1 MNKIWLIPFC
11 FLLTFVFASAQKQ
24 SATIEYTPRL
34 TEKVK
39 KEFPYDITMVD
50 TSGKQFASSKILN
63 TKIKLT
69 VLVFWATTCAPCRM
83 ELKAYNQK
91 WQEWQKQFSDFNLV
105 AVSIDF
111 DDRHTAAMEVPK
123 KENWQFAS
131 YVDVRRE
138 FPLVMPG
145 NLNGL
150 PQLFILDKKGSV
162 LYEKKRYLPG
172 DEDELFQKIQ
182 ELSREH

>member
-1 MNKIWLIPFC
+1 MNKFTVTA
-11 FLLTFVFASAQKQ
+11 FFVLLFGSMLTAQKL
-24 SATIEYTPRL
+24 SLSETPSRT

-39 KEFPYDITMVD
+39 KEFPYDILLAD
-50 TSGKQFASSKILN
+50 TSGKQILSPKILK
-63 TKIKLT
+63 TKKKLT
-69 VLVFWATTCAPCRM
+69 VLTFWATTCAPCRT

-91 WQEWQKQFSDFNLV
+91 WAEWQNQFSDFNLI

-111 DDRHTAAMEVPK
+111 EDRQATAMAVPK

-145 NLNGL
+145 ALNGL
-150 PQLFILDKKGSV
+150 PQLFILDKTGKILYQHKGYIAGGEDD
-162 LYEKKRYLPG
+162 LFKKIT
-172 DEDELFQKIQ
+172 ELGK
-182 ELSREH
+182 